1 MNLSARLRY
10 TVRLKQ
16 AKAKRISALE
26 NFQPGGT
33 RLAEIGVE
41 QSEIL
46 INPRIEKSLKN
57 LRGVFTIYKP
67 PHTHPDQVKREID
80 STLLQYLND
89 EQGKMI
95 LLNPEASSTI
105 KNVPN
110 AFSNFNASF

>member
-1 MNLSARLRY
+1 MNLSATLRF

-46 INPRIEKSLKN
+46 INPKIEKSLKN

-80 STLLQYLND
+80 STLLQYFND

-95 LLNPEASSTI
+95 SLNPGAAPSVQ
-105 KNVPN
+105 KCL
-110 AFSNFNASF
+110 NFRLFKS

>member
-1 MNLSARLRY
+1 MNLSARLRF

-46 INPRIEKSLKN
+46 INPKIEKSLKN

-80 STLLQYLND
+80 STLLQYFND
-89 EQGKMI
+89 EQGKII
-95 LLNPEASSTI
+95 LLNPGAPPSI
-105 KNVPN
+105 KIFV
-110 AFSNFNASF
+110 FFKF